1 VSRRHLPLLC
11 LLALVEPMSGLESQV
26 AQAPASAASGVITGT
41 VRDESGKPVVGA
53 VVQAAVRRKRWRGP
67 YYETAVGRPDESD
80 DRGQFRLHSLPPGS
94 YVVVVSVTEKPPLP
108 VESGYMRT
116 YSPGTI
122 SLADAQPITV
132 RAGAERSTAIRFAP
146 VRFMFVSGVAMTSE
160 GQPAANFS
168 VSLRGE
174 PATVR
179 YSSVQGFTTTG
190 VASTRTAPDGSF
202 SLARVPP
209 GVYTL
214 TVTNGSTQNGAGFN
228 QNGAPLEVAEVPI
241 QVRNTSISDV
251 KVDTARG
258 ARVSGRLEWAGA
270 GPVPWPRDSIG
281 RITARPVE
289 REVDYGSV
297 ETEIRADGTFEFTNL
312 YGLRRIAPMRLP
324 SNWMVKSVEG
334 PPGAMTGPNV
344 DGKPGRTI
352 TDIRI
357 IISDRRG
364 RLLATVSD
372 EDDKPYSG
380 WVLLLPRSGPDPLDV
395 TGGKRITYVERD
407 VGYYRWDSV
416 VPGSSY
422 LAVAIDVEPSRVD
435 GQEDLMERARAA
447 AVPIEIGEGET
458 TMRLRLVR
466 LRPFV
471 VGP

>member
-1 VSRRHLPLLC
+1 
-11 LLALVEPMSGLESQV
+11 
-26 AQAPASAASGVITGT
+26 
-41 VRDESGKPVVGA
+41 
-53 VVQAAVRRKRWRGP
+53 
-67 YYETAVGRPDESD
+67 
-80 DRGQFRLHSLPPGS
+80 
-94 YVVVVSVTEKPPLP
+94 
-108 VESGYMRT
+108 
-116 YSPGTI
+116 
-122 SLADAQPITV
+122 
-132 RAGAERSTAIRFAP
+132 
-146 VRFMFVSGVAMTSE
+146 
-160 GQPAANFS
+160 
-168 VSLRGE
+168 
-174 PATVR
+174 
-179 YSSVQGFTTTG
+179 
-190 VASTRTAPDGSF
+190 
-202 SLARVPP
+202 
-209 GVYTL
+209 VYTL

-270 GPVPWPRDSIG
+270 GPVPWPRDSIA